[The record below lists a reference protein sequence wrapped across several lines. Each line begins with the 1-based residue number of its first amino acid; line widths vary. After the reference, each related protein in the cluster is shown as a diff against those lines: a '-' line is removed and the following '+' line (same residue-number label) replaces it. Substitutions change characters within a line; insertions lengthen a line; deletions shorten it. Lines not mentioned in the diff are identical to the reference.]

1 MPFTFVPLYATLA
14 LALAT
19 VLTVPYFAIPAL
31 ADSPES
37 IRLGFLESIDDSS
50 RLNIATAKASGDAEV
65 ALDLADASPQE
76 SALQRGLGPVWI
88 WNPAHDTPAPAVFAS
103 R

>member
-1 MPFTFVPLYATLA
+1 MPISFVPLYATLA
-14 LALAT
+14 LSLAA
-19 VLTVPYFAIPAL
+19 VLTVPYIAIPAL
-31 ADSPES
+31 ADSAET
-37 IRLGFLESIDDSS
+37 IRLGFLDSAEDPS
-50 RLNIATAKASGDAEV
+50 QLHVATAKADGDTDIAI
-65 ALDLADASPQE
+65 DLADISPQD